1 MKYILI
7 TGGAG
12 FVGSNFIEY
21 LFKCFKDYYIINLD
35 KLTYAGNL
43 KNLEKMNKER
53 YDFFKGDI
61 KDFELVDKIFSKYP
75 VDYIVNFAA
84 ESHVDRSLKKPQV
97 FLETN
102 VIGVQNLL
110 DVALKYWKSNLRY
123 KKFIQISTDEVYGD
137 RQGCEPADEST
148 ILNPSSPYSASK
160 VGGEM
165 LVKAYGRS
173 YSLPYNIVRSS
184 NNYGPK
190 QHKEKLIPLIIER
203 IMSKNKVPIYGD
215 GKQKRDWIFVEDNC
229 RGIMKILEEGKD
241 REIYNLGTEKLTEN
255 IDIFKIIFKE
265 LKEKIEIEG
274 NYKDSIEFV
283 EDRLGHDREYRL
295 NCDKIKRELGWK
307 PAVKLEEGL
316 EKTVEW
322 YLKNTEY

>member
-1 MKYILI
+1 MKYILV

-12 FVGSNFIEY
+12 FIGSNFIEY
-21 LFKCFKDYYIINLD
+21 LFKCFNDYYIINLD

-43 KNLEKMNKER
+43 KNLGKINKER

-84 ESHVDRSLKKPQV
+84 ESHVDRSLNNPKV
-97 FLETN
+97 FLDTN
-102 VIGVQNLL
+102 VIGVQNILY
-110 DVALKYWKSNLRY
+110 VALKYWKSNARD

-137 RQGCEPADEST
+137 RQDFEPADEST
-148 ILNPSSPYSASK
+148 LLNPSNPYSASK

-190 QHKEKLIPLIIER
+190 QHKEKLIPVIIKK
-203 IMSKNKVPIYGD
+203 IMNNNKIPIYGD

-229 RGIMKILEEGKD
+229 RGIMKILKEGKNK
-241 REIYNLGTEKLTEN
+241 EIYNLGTEKLTEN
-255 IDIFKIIFKE
+255 INLVRIIFDIVKGKTE
-265 LKEKIEIEG
+265 LEG
-274 NYKDSIEFV
+274 NYKESIEFV

-295 NCDKIKRELGWK
+295 NCNKIKRELGWK
-307 PAVKLEEGL
+307 PTVKLEEGL
-316 EKTVEW
+316 EKTVDW
-322 YLKNTEY
+322 YLKNKEY

>member
-1 MKYILI
+1 MKYILV

-12 FVGSNFIEY
+12 FIGSNFIEY
-21 LFKCFKDYYIINLD
+21 LFKCFNDYYIINLD

-43 KNLEKMNKER
+43 KNLGKINKER

-84 ESHVDRSLKKPQV
+84 ESHVDRSLNNPKV
-97 FLETN
+97 FLDTN
-102 VIGVQNLL
+102 VIGVQNIL
-110 DVALKYWKSNLRY
+110 DVALKYWKSNARD

-137 RQGCEPADEST
+137 RQDFEPADEST
-148 ILNPSSPYSASK
+148 LLNPSNPYSASK

-190 QHKEKLIPLIIER
+190 QHKEKLIPVIIKK
-203 IMSKNKVPIYGD
+203 IMNNNKIPIYGD

-229 RGIMKILEEGKD
+229 RGIMKILKEGKNK
-241 REIYNLGTEKLTEN
+241 EIYNLGTEKLTEN
-255 IDIFKIIFKE
+255 INLVRIIFDIVKGKTE
-265 LKEKIEIEG
+265 LEG
-274 NYKDSIEFV
+274 NYKESIEFV

-295 NCDKIKRELGWK
+295 NCNKIKRELGWK
-307 PAVKLEEGL
+307 PTVKLEEGL
-316 EKTVEW
+316 EKTVDW
-322 YLKNTEY
+322 YLKNTE